1 MNFVYLTQGIRTFAL
16 GRKLAMAAARSEKR
30 RERLVFGD
38 DIDIDIDIIPSKL
51 LSAGERSTRVTIL
64 RSALTIRTFSPLE
77 MRCRSNPELQKVLG

>member
-38 DIDIDIDIIPSKL
+38 DIDIDIIPSKL
-51 LSAGERSTRVTIL
+51 LSAGERSTRETIL